1 MFIDFITDLFKFI
14 FYTTAAIILLLS
26 IPFIIAHVAESDERE
41 EYPHSG
47 FCPDCPEWIAP
58 EDMLDDYTHYIAP
71 VQEEAM
77 EDSAEQRTAARK

>member
-14 FYTTAAIILLLS
+14 FYTAAAIFTLAS

-47 FCPDCPEWIAP
+47 FCPDCPEWITP
-58 EDMLDDYTHYIAP
+58 E
-71 VQEEAM
+71 EEA
-77 EDSAEQRTAARK
+77 EFCPIIYRAPRGEF

>member
-14 FYTTAAIILLLS
+14 FCTVAAIFALASL
-26 IPFIIAHVAESDERE
+26 PFIIAHVAESDERE

>member
-14 FYTTAAIILLLS
+14 FYTAAAIFTLACL
-26 IPFIIAHVAESDERE
+26 PFIIAHVAESDERE

-71 VQEEAM
+71 AQEDAM